1 MTATSESVTRTEI
14 ISPEP
19 SASLAALLDIDA
31 PTDGLLPELWH
42 WVHLLARPRQSQLAP
57 DGHPDSGIP
66 APPGPGRRRMFAG
79 GRVTTLRRLRIGE
92 EATLVSRVTSTAE
105 KHGRSGALTFVT
117 VRNEIRQGDGL
128 AIVDEQ
134 DIVYRA
140 GGTEPLPAAPPDA
153 PIPARSH
160 RLDLAVDERLLF
172 RFSAVTFNAHRIHYD
187 LDWARH
193 EGYDGLV
200 IHGPLQALLMGEVAR
215 RNGVSLVGREF
226 SYRLLAP
233 LTGPQVVTAVAA
245 EHGIQA
251 GAQVFGAAG
260 HPTATNFLTPA

>member
-1 MTATSESVTRTEI
+1 MTATQDSVTRTEVI
-14 ISPEP
+14 GAEP
-19 SASLAALLDIDA
+19 SAALAALLDIDP

-42 WVHLLARPRQSQLAP
+42 WVHLLARPRQSLLGP
-57 DGHPDSGIP
+57 DGHPVSGIP

-79 GRVTTLRRLRIGE
+79 GRVTTLRSLRIGE
-92 EATLVSRVTSTAE
+92 TVTLVSRVDSTID
-105 KHGRSGALTFVT
+105 KQGRSGPLTFVT
-117 VRNEIRQGDGL
+117 VRNEIRQGDVL
-128 AIVDEQ
+128 AVVDEQ

-140 GGTEPLPAAPPDA
+140 GGTEPLPVAPPDA

-187 LDWARH
+187 LDWARQ

-215 RNGVSLVGREF
+215 RSGVSLVGREF

-245 EHGIQA
+245 ENGIQA

-260 HPTATNFLTPA
+260 HPTATSTLTPI